1 MGGVVLEERTFDNFS
16 VGRYSTAHYQVVDL
30 EDVQLRIVKVPQTIR
45 LRAQRQR
52 RPRYVSIRYANQ
64 DARPTVHRLANSCV
78 SHDYPTFFVIL
89 RGGVCFDSRFHLLPC
104 HWLYHTTF
112 HHACAIPFLLKM
124 ITSLLFHKNVENYSV
139 YTSK

>member
-1 MGGVVLEERTFDNFS
+1 MCEVEFLGGVVLEERTFDNFS

-52 RPRYVSIRYANQ
+52 RPRYVSIRYTNQ

-78 SHDYPTFFVIL
+78 SHDYPTFFCYFT
-89 RGGVCFDSRFHLLPC
+89 RWC
-104 HWLYHTTF
+104 
-112 HHACAIPFLLKM
+112 
-124 ITSLLFHKNVENYSV
+124 LF
-139 YTSK
+139 

>member
-1 MGGVVLEERTFDNFS
+1 MYSQACSNYENCQTIHISSKHTFERLVCEVEFLGGVVLEERTFDNFS

-78 SHDYPTFFVIL
+78 SHDYLTFFCYFT
-89 RGGVCFDSRFHLLPC
+89 RWC
-104 HWLYHTTF
+104 
-112 HHACAIPFLLKM
+112 
-124 ITSLLFHKNVENYSV
+124 LF
-139 YTSK
+139 

>member
-1 MGGVVLEERTFDNFS
+1 MCEVEFLGGVVLEERTFDNFS

-52 RPRYVSIRYANQ
+52 RPRYVSVRYANQ
-64 DARPTVHRLANSCV
+64 DARPTIHRLASATV
-78 SHDYPTFFVIL
+78 SHLTTLLSFVIL

-104 HWLYHTTF
+104 H
-112 HHACAIPFLLKM
+112 
-124 ITSLLFHKNVENYSV
+124 
-139 YTSK
+139 

>member
-1 MGGVVLEERTFDNFS
+1 MCEVEFLGGVVLEERTFDNFS

-78 SHDYPTFFVIL
+78 SHDYPTFFCYFYAVVFVLARELSLAFATGFIIQ
-89 RGGVCFDSRFHLLPC
+89 RFIMLVQ
-104 HWLYHTTF
+104 Y
-112 HHACAIPFLLKM
+112 
-124 ITSLLFHKNVENYSV
+124 LFY
-139 YTSK
+139 